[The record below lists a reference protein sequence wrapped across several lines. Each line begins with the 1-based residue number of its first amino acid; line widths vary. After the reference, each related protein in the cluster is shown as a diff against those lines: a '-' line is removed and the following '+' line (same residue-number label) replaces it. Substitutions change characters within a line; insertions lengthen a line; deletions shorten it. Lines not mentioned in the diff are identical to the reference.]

1 MKDVL
6 NATQTVA
13 SACLLLLGLQG
24 LFGSVAPAVSKVFP
38 DPNDDRPALEAR
50 R

>member
-6 NATQTVA
+6 NATHTVA
-13 SACLLLLGLQG
+13 SVCLLLLGLQG
-24 LFGSVAPAVSKVFP
+24 LFSSVVPAVSMVFP
-38 DPNDDRPALEAR
+38 DPNDDRPVLEAR